1 MDLRDYL
8 SHLIYKTMGTLN
20 FARQIEWR
28 NMLEGLD
35 PKEGERIL
43 DIACGGGQLS
53 LKIAE
58 RGSRVHGIDISE
70 ENINSAK
77 RLAERAKK
85 VAQLEVADAQYLP
98 YSDGYFDKVVC
109 SSSLEHFPDDI
120 GSMREMNRV
129 LKPGGTLVL
138 TTDSFLYLNQGKIGE
153 RHKKIAHVVN
163 YYTPEILKERLEIA
177 GLEMVRSKYL
187 LKSPITRFF
196 SNLGIKM
203 AWRGYL
209 WWGTSLLAY
218 PLCLLSER
226 LFRANGPGYVLM
238 AEAKKRG

>member
-1 MDLRDYL
+1 MNLRGYL

-28 NMLEGLD
+28 NILEGLD

-43 DIACGGGQLS
+43 DVACGGGQLS

-58 RGSRVHGIDISE
+58 RGCKVHGIDISE
-70 ENINSAK
+70 RNINSAK
-77 RLAERAKK
+77 CLAERAKII
-85 VAQLEVADAQYLP
+85 AQLEVADAQHLP

-120 GSMREMNRV
+120 ESLREMNRV
-129 LKPGGTLVL
+129 LKSGGTLVL

-153 RHKKIAHVVN
+153 RHRKIAHVVN

-177 GLEMVRSKYL
+177 SLVMVRSKYL

-209 WWGTSLLAY
+209 WWGISLLAY

-226 LFRANGPGYVLM
+226 LFRAREPGYTLM
-238 AEAKKRG
+238 AEVKKRG